1 MATEPLP
8 VTKKPWT
15 LAGAWSFGGLA
26 VGSADITYALLFYYF
41 WYKIPPLRLLQGVAA
56 GLLGREASFAGGA
69 GTAALGLALHYF
81 IAYSIAA
88 FYILGISRWLP
99 ALNRR
104 PWLYGP
110 IYGLGVYLFMNLVV
124 VPRSGAAGRFPS
136 GANLVGGLL
145 IHMFGIGLFS
155 ALFARLARPHH

>member
-1 MATEPLP
+1 M
-8 VTKKPWT
+8 PWT
-15 LAGAWSFGGLA
+15 AARAWLLGGLA
-26 VGSADITYALLFYYF
+26 VGTADITYALLFYDLRYQ
-41 WYKIPPLRLLQGVAA
+41 IPPQRLLQSVAA

-81 IAYSIAA
+81 IAYAIAA
-88 FYILGISRWLP
+88 LYILGISRWLP

-110 IYGLGVYLFMNLVV
+110 IYGLGAYLFMNLVV
-124 VPRSGAAGRFPS
+124 VPSSGAAGKFPS

-145 IHMFGIGLFS
+145 IHMFGIGLLS
-155 ALFARLARPHH
+155 ALFARLARPT